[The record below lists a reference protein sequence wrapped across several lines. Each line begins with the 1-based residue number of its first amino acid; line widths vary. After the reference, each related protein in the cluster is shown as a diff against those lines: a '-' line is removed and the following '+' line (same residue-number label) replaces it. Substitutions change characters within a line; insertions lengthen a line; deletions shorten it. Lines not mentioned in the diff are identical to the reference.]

1 MVEQMIDVF
10 EQEAMGEYQRSLA
23 EIGKL
28 KSPLRP
34 LKRSYL
40 HFDKI
45 IAKSIEESP
54 TKPACKAGCF
64 YCCYYK
70 VEVKAHEM
78 LLIHEHMQK
87 NLVPE
92 LKTEILTSAKANADV
107 IRTLTPKEHLA
118 TNIKCPFLVANQCSI
133 YEVRPFRCRS
143 FHAVNVDACE
153 ASYANPSDFSIA
165 TELIENVSH
174 FSDALSQG
182 FEAAVMDS
190 DLDHRT
196 YDLNTALLEV
206 FADNSIE
213 KRYKRGKKAFKTA
226 IEVIDEAE

>member
-1 MVEQMIDVF
+1 MIDEY
-10 EQEAMGEYQRSLA
+10 EQAALNEYQRSLA
-23 EIGKL
+23 DIGKI
-28 KSPLRP
+28 KSPLPP
-34 LKRSYL
+34 LKRSYV

-45 IAKSIEESP
+45 IARAIDESV

-78 LLIHEHMQK
+78 LLIHEYMKK
-87 NLVPE
+87 NLTTDLCE
-92 LKTEILTSAKANADV
+92 QILGSAAANAEL
-107 IRTLTPKEHLA
+107 IYTLTPKEHLS
-118 TNIKCPFLVANQCSI
+118 TNIKCPFLIENKCSV

-143 FHAVNVDACE
+143 FHSLQVDTCE
-153 ASYANPSDFSIA
+153 ASHANPNDFSIA
-165 TELIENVSH
+165 TELIEDVSH

-182 FEAAVMDS
+182 FEAAVMDAG
-190 DLDHRT
+190 LDHRT

-206 FADNSIE
+206 YVDASIE

-226 IEVIDEAE
+226 IEVMEENS